1 MFTRRTLLSGAAALG
16 GASLLPQHAFAKGGL
31 IATTYPGSWEDAY
44 RAIVTPLLKKQADID
59 LELAPLFA
67 MDQIGKAK
75 ASRGAAPFD
84 AFLLDPGPRIVA
96 IEGGL
101 FEKFDPKKLGN
112 LAKIPDG
119 FADQYG
125 VCVSAQVVGIAYN
138 PKKVPAPKGWT
149 DILKDP
155 WVSRLGLTGF
165 QTTFG
170 TSSIIEIGKQ
180 FGGSLTNIDP
190 ALVELKK
197 ILPKVAA

>member
-1 MFTRRTLLSGAAALG
+1 MFNRRSLLAGATALG
-16 GASLLPQHAFAKGGL
+16 GASLLPSLAFAKGS
-31 IATTYPGSWEDAY
+31 IVATTYPGSWEDAY
-44 RAIVTPLLKKQADID
+44 RAIVTPMLKKSADID

-75 ASRGAAPFD
+75 ASRGAPPFD
-84 AFLLDPGPRIVA
+84 VFLLDPGPRIVA

-101 FEKFDPKKLGN
+101 FDKFDPKKLTN
-112 LAKIPDG
+112 LPKIPEG
-119 FADQYG
+119 FADDYG

-149 DILKDP
+149 DLLKDP

-170 TSSIIEIGKQ
+170 TSSIIELSKQ
-180 FGGSLTNIDP
+180 FGGSLTDVEP

-197 ILPKVAA
+197 ILPKAR